1 MPTSASSSTQ
11 PEMNYSTTGEIF
23 VLKILTETL
32 ISISSTLSRVE
43 KEEMEGMYLEIREAH

>member
-23 VLKILTETL
+23 VFKILTETL

-43 KEEMEGMYLEIREAH
+43 KEEMEGMYLENSEAH